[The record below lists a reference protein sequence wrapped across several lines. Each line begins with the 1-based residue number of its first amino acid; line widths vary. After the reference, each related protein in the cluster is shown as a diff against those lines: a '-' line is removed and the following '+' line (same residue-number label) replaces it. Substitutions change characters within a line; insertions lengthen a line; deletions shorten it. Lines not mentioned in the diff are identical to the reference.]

1 MRDDKVRNETLFPNL
16 FHLSYFFAVL
26 LVHVVTLL
34 SDGLKIEGEV
44 HQNKC
49 EGDILPVDGVLP
61 PGETRDDVRNERKR
75 RLFVSSYLKGR
86 FLRPGRSREETRARR
101 RRPETIDKMRD
112 ENKEEKRH
120 RGERRADR
128 YSKGGGDAW
137 AFFVELCVG
146 AWRRTFSSTLAGRSA
161 KAKR

>member
-1 MRDDKVRNETLFPNL
+1 MEKQRQSKNT
-16 FHLSYFFAVL
+16 HLGYAEKNVKSNRERSYFFAVL

-86 FLRPGRSREETRARR
+86 YSRPGRSREETRARR

-120 RGERRADR
+120 RREEGRQKLERRGR
-128 YSKGGGDAW
+128 R
-137 AFFVELCVG
+137 VG
-146 AWRRTFSSTLAGRSA
+146 FLR
-161 KAKR
+161 